1 VTAAAQPLT
10 LDDVVA
16 HLAGTQV
23 FSLLDL
29 ATQRRLAPL
38 FQAVQYGPLQ
48 TLSRQGDTD
57 ATLWLVVD
65 GMVALEE
72 ARPDGTSRTV
82 KLLDYGSAVGQHG
95 VFAGLP
101 RDTTAVTVDPTTLLH
116 ADGAALWQAL
126 REDPQTLDKLLLPDD
141 VRARMWLSAAG
152 EAVAGEA
159 VVATYRRHWIALAR
173 LMVLPAIVTVVILP
187 IALAAAPVLPSP
199 WLLLALALIGLALPL
214 SMIAWAFLDW
224 RMDYLM
230 ITNRRLVH
238 MDKMPLV
245 SERRREVPLARVQD
259 IRVSTPNVLAR
270 TLGYGLISVQTAGTT
285 GTLTFRPV
293 ANPEAIRT
301 AVMEQVSRAQEQSQR
316 EHQSQIAERLRSTL
330 GRTSAAVGMAPQD
343 PPAVVVTSDRTRA
356 GPLAFLLPVL
366 DFFIPRLRSE
376 AGSIVTWRKHWWL
389 LLRNSALWLLVASL
403 LAGFFAASLTGM
415 LAVPWWTGLPVLVV
429 VLAGLWWQY
438 DNWRNDYYQLTDTHV
453 IDVDQL
459 PLGFYSERRQ
469 AALLQIQDIR
479 YDVPNP
485 WAVLLNYGN
494 LLIETAAETGRFTFD
509 YIHDPARV
517 QQEIFA
523 RIDLQRTREQA
534 KAEARQAD
542 EFARWIQQYDEMTH
556 GSG

>member
-1 VTAAAQPLT
+1 MAATPTMTQ
-10 LDDVVA
+10 DDVVA
-16 HLAGTQV
+16 HLAGTQI

-38 FQAVQYGPLQ
+38 FQPVQYGPLQ
-48 TLSRQGDTD
+48 TLSRQGDVD
-57 ATLWLVVD
+57 ATLWLVAD

-82 KLLDYGSAVGQHG
+82 KLLDYGNAVGQHG

-116 ADGAALWQAL
+116 ADGAALWQLL
-126 REDPQTLDKLLLPDD
+126 RAEPATLDKLVLPDD
-141 VRARMWLSAAG
+141 VRARMRMTAAG

-173 LMVLPAIVTVVILP
+173 LMVLPAIAVVVALP
-187 IALAAAPVLPSP
+187 IALLAAPVLDST
-199 WLLLALALIGLALPL
+199 WLLLALALIGLGLPL
-214 SMIAWAFLDW
+214 ALVAWAFLDW
-224 RMDYLM
+224 RLDYLM

-245 SERRREVPLARVQD
+245 SERRREVPLARIQD
-259 IRVSTPNVLAR
+259 IRVSTPNLLAR
-270 TLGYGLISVQTAGTT
+270 TLGYGLISVQTAGST

-293 ANPEAIRT
+293 ANPEAIRGV
-301 AVMEQVSRAQEQSQR
+301 VMEQVARAQEQQQR
-316 EHQSQIAERLRSTL
+316 ERQSQIAERLRSTL
-330 GRTSAAVGMAPQD
+330 GHTAAAVALAPQD
-343 PPAVVVTSDRTRA
+343 APVAVAGSDRTRA
-356 GPLAFLLPVL
+356 GPLAFLVPLV
-366 DFFIPRLRSE
+366 DYFVPRLRSE
-376 AGSIVTWRKHWWL
+376 AGSIITWRKHWWL
-389 LLRNSALWLLVASL
+389 LIRNSLLWLM
-403 LAGFFAASLTGM
+403 LAIALGGFFGASALGV
-415 LAVPWWTGLPVLVV
+415 LAVPWWVGLPVLTV

-438 DNWRNDYYQLTDTHV
+438 ANWRNDFYQLTDTHV
-453 IDVDQL
+453 VDVDQL

-494 LLIETAAETGRFTFD
+494 LLIETASETGRFTFD
-509 YIHDPARV
+509 YIHDPAQV

-523 RIDLQRTREQA
+523 RIEQQRAREQA

-542 EFARWIQQYDEMTH
+542 EFARWIQQYDELTR
-556 GSG
+556 GAE

>member
-1 VTAAAQPLT
+1 MAAPLPLT
-10 LDDVVA
+10 QDDVVA
-16 HLAGTQV
+16 HLAGTQL

-48 TLSRQGDTD
+48 TISRQGDTD
-57 ATLWLVVD
+57 ATLWLVAD

-82 KLLDYGSAVGQHG
+82 QLLDYGNAIGQHG

-116 ADGAALWQAL
+116 ADGAALWQLL
-126 REDPQTLDKLLLPDD
+126 RTEPETLDKLVLPDD
-141 VRARMWLSAAG
+141 VRTRMQLTAAG
-152 EAVAGEA
+152 EAVAGEVA
-159 VVATYRRHWIALAR
+159 VATYRRHWIALAR
-173 LMVLPAIVTVVILP
+173 LMILPAVAAVLAIPL
-187 IALAAAPVLPSP
+187 ALAAAPVLPST
-199 WLLLALALIGLALPL
+199 WLLLALALIGLGLPL
-214 SMIAWAFLDW
+214 ALAAWSFLDW

-245 SERRREVPLARVQD
+245 SERRREMPLTRIQD
-259 IRVSTPNVLAR
+259 IRVSTPNLLAR
-270 TLGYGLISVQTAGTT
+270 TLGYGLISVQTAGTS
-285 GTLTFRPV
+285 GTLSFRPV
-293 ANPEAIRT
+293 ANPEAIRGI
-301 AVMEQVSRAQEQSQR
+301 VMEQVSRAQEQSQR
-316 EHQSQIAERLRSTL
+316 EHQAQIAERLRSAL
-330 GRTSAAVGMAPQD
+330 GQTPPAVGMAPQD
-343 PPAVVVTSDRTRA
+343 PVVVATSDRTRP
-356 GPLAFLLPVL
+356 GPLAFLLPLVAY
-366 DFFIPRLRSE
+366 FVPRLRSE
-376 AGSIVTWRKHWWL
+376 SGSIITWRKHWWVL
-389 LLRNSALWLLVASL
+389 IRNSALWLMVATALLAFFGASL
-403 LAGFFAASLTGM
+403 GGY
-415 LAVPWWTGLPVLVV
+415 LAVPWWVGLPVLAV

-438 DNWRNDYYQLTDTHV
+438 ANWRNDFYQLTDTHV
-453 IDVDQL
+453 VDVDQL

-523 RIDLQRTREQA
+523 RIEQQRTRDQA

-542 EFARWIQQYDEMTH
+542 EFARWIQQYDEMTR